1 MDCVSQ
7 LNYNRKRKW
16 KGKLWKKKKEATGE
30 REREDGTLC
39 CCLHATIRASEY
51 NNIRISIPKY
61 LFKKKVG
68 EKLVFQHRKF
78 L

>member
-1 MDCVSQ
+1 MEEE
-7 LNYNRKRKW
+7 KRSYRR
-16 KGKLWKKKKEATGE
+16 E

-61 LFKKKVG
+61 LFKKKG
-68 EKLVFQHRKF
+68 GRKISFPTPEVFITAIDCLH
-78 L
+78 